1 MTLGVLPD
9 LQPVTLLMQA
19 SSDLL
24 VPLLGISAGKW
35 QVCDVPH
42 MRVRLAI
49 ACGFWSCLV
58 LSKERKRGSQRGAF
72 VSAAGYPEWLRRN
85 PQFNSER
92 PAKPNPAACK
102 TKRVGLAV
110 LESKP

>member
-9 LQPVTLLMQA
+9 LEPVTLLMQA

-49 ACGFWSCLV
+49 ACGLQ
-58 LSKERKRGSQRGAF
+58 KRLPARSFRFCRWLPGMAPPK
-72 VSAAGYPEWLRRN
+72 SAVQL
-85 PQFNSER
+85 
-92 PAKPNPAACK
+92 
-102 TKRVGLAV
+102 
-110 LESKP
+110 